1 MKYGVITADIQGSTE
16 LDRIAFKRILRAL
29 EHLLKAH
36 KKRALISYYAF
47 FQGDSLQVVIPNPT
61 TLLDY
66 AMILKTAVIQAGFE
80 KPEKAGRRRAVT
92 ADLRLSM
99 AIGPLST
106 PDSPAKSND
115 PPLIRSGRGLER
127 LKKQKKLM
135 GLFDDHSPLEQ
146 EVNTLLS
153 LWEHIM
159 KSWSVFHAQLL
170 YRKLQKI
177 TEKEIA
183 AEFAVSQPAINQSSH
198 RAGWPAYL
206 QLSHRFHHLVKH
218 HYE

>member
-16 LDRIAFKRILRAL
+16 LDRLAFKRILQAL
-29 EHLLKAH
+29 ERLLKAH
-36 KKRALISYYAF
+36 KEKEIISYYAF
-47 FQGDSLQVVIPNPT
+47 FQGDSLQVVAPSPT
-61 TLLDY
+61 ALLDY

-80 KPEKAGRRRAVT
+80 SPEKAGRRRAVT
-92 ADLRLSM
+92 ADLRVSM

-106 PDSPAKSND
+106 PNNPAKSND

-135 GLFDDHSPLEQ
+135 GLFDDQSPLEQ

-159 KSWSVFHAQLL
+159 KSWSVFHGQLF

-183 AEFAVSQPAINQSSH
+183 TEFAVSQPAINQSTR
-198 RAGWPAYL
+198 RAGWPVYR
-206 QLSHRFHHLVKH
+206 QLTRRFHHLVNQP
-218 HYE
+218 YE